1 MSLFRILD
9 VAGTGLAAQTV
20 RLNLVASNLANA
32 ETVSSS
38 VDRTYRA
45 RHPVFAAVL
54 EGETDAPDASPGV
67 RVLDVVES
75 ATPLQG
81 EYRPEHPLADRD
93 GYVYRPNVNV
103 VEELANMISASRSYE
118 TNVEVLNTSKQLVL
132 RTLSLGQ

>member
-1 MSLFRILD
+1 MSLFRIMD

-38 VDRTYRA
+38 VARTYRA

-54 EGETDAPDASPGV
+54 GDELAEPAASAGV
-67 RVLDVVES
+67 QVLEVVES
-75 ATPLQG
+75 ARPLQA
-81 EYRPEHPLADRD
+81 EYRPEHPLADSE
-93 GYVYRPNVNV
+93 GYIYRPNVNV

-118 TNVEVLNTSKQLVL
+118 TNLEVISTSKQLL
-132 RTLSLGQ
+132 QRTLSLGQ